1 VKLIILA
8 LLLALT
14 ATTAWAVPLQGSDGN
29 ATVVLFGSTRTPL
42 ADENATQEILKV
54 DIGLVNTENAT
65 YELVDQN
72 DKTYP
77 PGLFKTLQ
85 EKRHLVYFLVP
96 QDDLFKLIR
105 VIPTGGKSFNIN
117 WWATPKSAGGDVVVR
132 YYGISDWLINPDE
145 QGVVVQ
151 VRVANNGT
159 KDLYLTP
166 ENFTLLDQWGWPY
179 LPTLGFDPE
188 VIGPQ
193 KASSD
198 RVKVGF
204 TGISLLSKPA
214 ALAYNYGSSS
224 QVLINLEN
232 DLVALTDD
240 KVYGANATQ
249 NATSSASA
257 PSSSENAALVQP
269 SSNQTQSQAASAG
282 NETNKTASATATKL
296 GSLKEQIAASK
307 ARLAG
312 KENATASGQESAVGQ
327 KINSSLS
334 STKERL
340 AAAKAN
346 LHKSTQSETKS
357 DDQNATTNS
366 TISSTTNSTL
376 NSTLNNTTNSTL
388 NGAAPST
395 MQTT

>member
-1 VKLIILA
+1 LRLIILA

-14 ATTAWAVPLQGSDGN
+14 ATAAWAAPLQGSDGN

-72 DKTYP
+72 DKTYS

-105 VIPTGGKSFNIN
+105 VTPAGGKTFNIN
-117 WWATPKSAGGDVVVR
+117 WWATPKSANGDVVVR
-132 YYGISDWLINPDE
+132 YYGICDWLINSDE

-151 VRVANNGT
+151 LRVANNGT

-188 VIGPQ
+188 MIAPQ
-193 KASSD
+193 AASSD

-214 ALAYNYGSSS
+214 ALAYDYGSSG
-224 QVLINLEN
+224 QIVVNLEN
-232 DLVALTDD
+232 DLVALSDE
-240 KVYGANATQ
+240 KVYGTNATQ
-249 NATSSASA
+249 NATASA
-257 PSSSENAALVQP
+257 APSAAAAVAQGG
-269 SSNQTQSQAASAG
+269 NETQSQAASAG
-282 NETNKTASATATKL
+282 NETNQTASATATKL

-312 KENATASGQESAVGQ
+312 TESANSTSEQSAVGK

-346 LHKSTQSETKS
+346 LHKSTQSDTES
-357 DDQNATTNS
+357 DTESSDQNATVNS
-366 TISSTTNSTL
+366 TIGSSTNGTLNSTL
-376 NSTLNNTTNSTL
+376 NSTATV
-388 NGAAPST
+388 AA
-395 MQTT
+395 